1 MARKPAKGKRFTKVI
16 TDKRTGR
23 KRVVSFG
30 QKGASIRPG
39 TPKGDA
45 YCARSLG
52 IKRRLPKAK
61 RNDPNTP
68 NNLSRKKWNCK
79 GARSLPRGKK

>member
-1 MARKPAKGKRFTKVI
+1 MAAKRPKSAKQKRFVKVVVN
-16 TDKRTGR
+16 KKTGAK
-23 KRVVSFG
+23 KRVYYG

-39 TPKGDA
+39 TPKGDS

-52 IKRRLPKAK
+52 IKKRLSKAK
-61 RNDPNTP
+61 QRDPNTP

-79 GARSLPRGKK
+79 GAKSMKR